1 MNADHV
7 YLHITL
13 INIGY
18 GESFFMTLI
27 NIRDVLHFPQIQFA
41 ENICRI
47 SISTFPSIS
56 AKVFFNFN
64 FSTNSNCRI
73 FFHNL
78 RFVEFAKVPNVHQ
91 NFKFAEFGGTWN
103 FRSVLGSKVSKA
115 KQIKRRQARNQRLLV
130 RVYIWKQRK
139 KICIPTRGRSTN
151 TINRH
156 ISEEKV
162 MRFGILK
169 YYGGHCKQ
177 SRSRGMSCLAN
188 QNSLL
193 NCLSDNMFPE
203 GCFEST
209 LCVLFSTIPS
219 HFQTT
224 VAKNAAAV
232 IKSSCI
238 RGSSCSKRTIPS

>member
-1 MNADHV
+1 M
-7 YLHITL
+7 
-13 INIGY
+13 
-18 GESFFMTLI
+18 
-27 NIRDVLHFPQIQFA
+27 HFPQIQFA

-47 SISTFPSIS
+47 SISTFPKSLQNFFTIS
-56 AKVFFNFN
+56 AKVFCNFN

-103 FRSVLGSKVSKA
+103 FRSVLGSKVSQKA
-115 KQIKRRQARNQRLLV
+115 KQIKRSQTRNQRLLV

-224 VAKNAAAV
+224 VKMQQLLLNQTV
-232 IKSSCI
+232 SDVVVVVKGQFLIGQKC
-238 RGSSCSKRTIPS
+238 